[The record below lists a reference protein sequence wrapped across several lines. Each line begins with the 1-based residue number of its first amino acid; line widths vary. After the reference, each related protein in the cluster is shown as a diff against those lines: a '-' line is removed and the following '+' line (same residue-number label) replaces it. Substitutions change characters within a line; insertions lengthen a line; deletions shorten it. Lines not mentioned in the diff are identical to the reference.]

1 MRLRWP
7 VPDTVATRV
16 AMVMLAMVVFT
27 VALNGLLFFFGGE
40 LEKPHRSENDLL
52 HDVVMTT
59 KLFEL
64 SEPQRRPAL
73 AGALD
78 GDRFFVRW
86 YPVRPLGLSGAGV
99 ETEGAVLSRLRAQLG
114 TPDREIM
121 VVRER
126 ALPPDSPLLDYDRTE
141 ITDPRFLTILLN
153 DGSWL
158 VFTGDMSLLENRAL
172 RFGLRLVVMFIA
184 IVAASI
190 WVARLFSAP
199 LAYFIDA
206 AERFGID
213 PQAMPIPARGP
224 REIQRAIRSF
234 NGMQQRIQRFVA
246 DRTQMIAAISHD
258 LRTPI
263 TRLRLRSEFIEDE
276 DEQKKMLEDLDQME
290 GMVAETL
297 DFVRDDRTQEKRVD
311 FDLPVLLQS
320 IVDDLADAGQ
330 PASFAGPD
338 HGKFTGR
345 PMALRR
351 ALNNLLENAIKYGE
365 RANLAVERREH
376 GWNIRIADI
385 GLGIPAAL
393 REIVFTPFF
402 RIESSRN
409 RETGGTGLGL
419 SIARSIVRAHGGD
432 IGFRDPP
439 AGGFEVEVWLPM
451 TVSGP

>member
-27 VALNGLLFFFGGE
+27 LALNGLLFFFGSE
-40 LEKPHRSENDLL
+40 LEKPHRSVSDLL
-52 HDVVMTT
+52 HDVVMMT

-64 SEPQRRPAL
+64 SDAQRRPAL

-78 GDRFFVRW
+78 GDRFVVRW

-99 ETEGAVLSRLRAQLG
+99 ETEGPALSQLRALLG
-114 TPDREIM
+114 RPDREIM
-121 VVRER
+121 VARER

-141 ITDPRFLTILLN
+141 ITDPRFLTILLD

-172 RFGLRLVVMFIA
+172 RFGLRLVVLLIA

-213 PQAMPIPARGP
+213 PHAMPIPARGP

-263 TRLRLRSEFIEDE
+263 TRLRLRSEFVEDE
-276 DEQKKMLEDLDQME
+276 EEQKKMLADLDQME

-365 RANLAVERREH
+365 RANLTVERRAH

-385 GLGIPAAL
+385 GSGIPAAF

-402 RIESSRN
+402 RVESSRN

-439 AGGFEVEVWLPM
+439 AGGFAVEVWLPM
-451 TVSGP
+451 SVSGP

>member
-1 MRLRWP
+1 MTFPWP
-7 VPDTVATRV
+7 IPDTVATRV
-16 AMVMLAMVVFT
+16 AMVMLTMVVFT
-27 VALNGLLFFFGGE
+27 LALNGLLFFFGSE
-40 LEKPHRSENDLL
+40 LEKPRRTESDLL
-52 HDVVMTT
+52 HDVVMMT

-64 SEPQRRPAL
+64 SEPQRRPEL

-78 GDRFFVRW
+78 GDRFVVRW
-86 YPVRPLGLSGAGV
+86 YPVRPPGLDGPGIKMKGM
-99 ETEGAVLSRLRAQLG
+99 ELAQLREQLG
-114 TPDREIM
+114 WLDRKILL
-121 VVRER
+121 VHKP
-126 ALPPDSPLLDYDRTE
+126 ALPADSPLLDYDATT
-141 ITDPRFLTILLN
+141 ITDPQFLAILLN

-158 VFTGDMSLLENRAL
+158 VFIGDRSLVTDMAL
-172 RFGLRLVVMFIA
+172 RFGLRLAVLLIS

-190 WVARLFSAP
+190 WIARLFSAP

-213 PQAMPIPARGP
+213 PRAAPSQERGP
-224 REIQRAIRSF
+224 REIRLAIRAF
-234 NGMQQRIQRFVA
+234 NFMQQRIQRFVA

-263 TRLRLRSEFIEDE
+263 TRLRLRTEFVEDG
-276 DEQKKMLEDLDQME
+276 DEQKRMLADLDQME
-290 GMVAETL
+290 GMIAETL
-297 DFVRDDRTQEKRVD
+297 DFVRDDRTQEPRVA

-330 PASFAGPD
+330 PASFIGPD

-365 RANLAVERREH
+365 RANLALEQRED
-376 GWNIRIADI
+376 GWDIRIADV
-385 GLGIPAAL
+385 GGGIPIAL
-393 REIVFTPFF
+393 REAVFSPFF

-439 AGGFEVEVWLPM
+439 SGGFEVEVWLPM
-451 TVSGP
+451 TARGP

>member
-1 MRLRWP
+1 MTLRWP

-27 VALNGLLFFFGGE
+27 LALNGLLFFFGDE
-40 LEKPHRSENDLL
+40 LEKPHRSEKDLL

-86 YPVRPLGLSGAGV
+86 YPARPLGLSGAGV
-99 ETEGAVLSRLRAQLG
+99 KTDGAVLSQLRAQLG
-114 TPDREIM
+114 KSDGEIM
-121 VVRER
+121 IVRER
-126 ALPPDSPLLDYDRTE
+126 TLPTGSPLLDYDTTQITE
-141 ITDPRFLTILLN
+141 PRFLTISLN

-158 VFTGDMSLLENRAL
+158 VFTGDRSLLENMAL
-172 RFGLRLVVMFIA
+172 RFGLRLVVVLIA

-213 PQAMPIPARGP
+213 PHAMPIPARGP

-263 TRLRLRSEFIEDE
+263 TRLRLRSEFVEDE

-297 DFVRDDRTQEKRVD
+297 DFVRDDRTQEMRVD

-365 RANLAVERREH
+365 RADLSVERREH

-385 GLGIPAAL
+385 GLGIPAAF

-432 IGFRDPP
+432 IGFRDPSS
-439 AGGFEVEVWLPM
+439 GGFEVEVWLPM
-451 TVSGP
+451 TVRRP